1 MKVYVYNLMFNKIA
15 AVSKACSVAG
25 AELVTISKDDI
36 HKSVEHII
44 GESKNPKPMKDSS
57 DVITELMLFEGFTSD
72 SLDAFLDAYKQT
84 KAPAVVY
91 KAMVTPINKK
101 WSLTYL
107 YSHLVE
113 EAGH

>member
-15 AVSKACSVAG
+15 AVSKACSAVG
-25 AELVTISKDDI
+25 AELVTVSRDDI
-36 HKSVEHII
+36 HKSVEYII
-44 GESKNPKPMKDSS
+44 GEAKNPKPMKDSNDMIS
-57 DVITELMLFEGFTSD
+57 ELMLFEGFTSD

-84 KAPAVVY
+84 KAPTVTY

>member
-1 MKVYVYNLMFNKIA
+1 MKVYVYNLLFNKIA
-15 AVSKACSVAG
+15 AVSKACSVVG

-36 HKSVEHII
+36 HKSVEYII
-44 GESKNPKPMKDSS
+44 GEGKTPKPMKDSS
-57 DVITELMLFEGFTSD
+57 DVITELMIFDGFTSD
-72 SLDAFLDAYKQT
+72 NLDVFLDAYKQT
-84 KAPAVVY
+84 KVPTVTY

>member
-15 AVSKACSVAG
+15 AASKACSAVG
-25 AELVTISKDDI
+25 AELVSVSKDDI
-36 HKSVEHII
+36 HKSVEYII
-44 GESKNPKPMKDSS
+44 GAAKNQKPMKDSNDMIS
-57 DVITELMLFEGFTSD
+57 ELMLFEGFTSD
-72 SLDAFLDAYKQT
+72 NLDVFLDAYKQT
-84 KAPAVVY
+84 KAPAIVY

-107 YSHLVE
+107 YSHLVN

>member
-1 MKVYVYNLMFNKIA
+1 MFNKIA
-15 AVSKACSVAG
+15 AVSKACSAVG
-25 AELVTISKDDI
+25 AELVTVSRDDI
-36 HKSVEHII
+36 HKSVEYII
-44 GESKNPKPMKDSS
+44 GEAKNPKPMKDSNDMIS
-57 DVITELMLFEGFTSD
+57 ELMLFEGFTSD

-84 KAPAVVY
+84 KAPTVTY

>member
-1 MKVYVYNLMFNKIA
+1 MFNKIA
-15 AVSKACSVAG
+15 AGSKACSVVG

-36 HKSVEHII
+36 HKSVESII

-57 DVITELMLFEGFTSD
+57 DVISELMLFEGFTSD

-84 KAPAVVY
+84 KAPTVTY
-91 KAMVTPINKK
+91 KAMVTSINKK

>member
-1 MKVYVYNLMFNKIA
+1 MRVFVYNLMFNKIA
-15 AVSKACSVAG
+15 AVSKACSVVG
-25 AELVTISKDDI
+25 AELVTVSKDDI
-36 HKSVEHII
+36 HKSVEYII
-44 GESKNPKPMKDSS
+44 GEGKTPKPMKDSNDMIS
-57 DVITELMLFEGFTSD
+57 ELMIFEGFTSD

-84 KAPAVVY
+84 KAPSVTY

>member
-15 AVSKACSVAG
+15 AVSKACGVVG

-44 GESKNPKPMKDSS
+44 GESKNPKPMKDSN
-57 DVITELMLFEGFTSD
+57 DVITELMIFDGFTSD
-72 SLDAFLDAYKQT
+72 SLDVFLDVYKQT
-84 KAPAVVY
+84 KAPIVVY
-91 KAMVTPINKK
+91 KAMVTPINIK

-107 YSHLVE
+107 YSHLVK

>member
-1 MKVYVYNLMFNKIA
+1 MRVFVYNLMFNKMA
-15 AVSKACSVAG
+15 AASKACSVAG
-25 AELVTISKDDI
+25 AELVTISKADI
-36 HKSVEHII
+36 HKKVEYII
-44 GESKNPKPMKDSS
+44 GESKNPAPMKDSD
-57 DVITELMLFEGFTSD
+57 DVITELMIFDGFTSD
-72 SLDAFLDAYKQT
+72 NLDVFLDAYKQT
-84 KAPAVVY
+84 KAPTVTY

>member
-25 AELVTISKDDI
+25 AELVTIPKDDI
-36 HKSVEHII
+36 HKSVEYII
-44 GESKNPKPMKDSS
+44 GEAKNPKPMKDSS
-57 DVITELMLFEGFTSD
+57 DAITELMIFDGFTSD
-72 SLDAFLDAYKQT
+72 SLDVFLDVYKQT
-84 KAPAVVY
+84 KAPAIVY

>member
-57 DVITELMLFEGFTSD
+57 DAITELMLFEGFTSD

-84 KAPAVVY
+84 KAPAIVY

>member
-57 DVITELMLFEGFTSD
+57 DVITELMIFDGFTSD
-72 SLDAFLDAYKQT
+72 NLDVFLDAYKQT
-84 KAPAVVY
+84 KAPTVTY